1 MANWRFVQMLHADP
15 ATLRACQGEGQGQA
29 PLYLQLPF
37 QLGKEGR
44 KGGEVYGGAVLRWLL
59 SAFDADLWRT

>member
-1 MANWRFVQMLHADP
+1 MLHADP
-15 ATLRACQGEGQGQA
+15 ATLRACQEQGQGPA

-44 KGGEVYGGAVLRWLL
+44 EEGREVYGGALLRWLL